1 LRVIF
6 ILFLTATLLFSAEVI
21 QSKWKEGEVFSTYLE
36 RNKIPVTLLKHISS
50 EDLQYL
56 SEIQSG
62 ERFYE
67 LKENG
72 RLIQVLIPVGEEM
85 QIHLFRDIRGEKFH
99 FDITPIVC
107 RELTDDVSFVI
118 EKGLY
123 EDINRWTKNP
133 RLGYLLKK
141 YYGKTVNFK
150 ALHKGDRLSLIY
162 TQRSRLGKPYGT
174 PKIKA
179 SLIRS
184 GGKDR
189 FIFADKDNTYYDD
202 IMKDI
207 AYTIKKRIRTNA
219 GRSFIRPV
227 RKMRI
232 TSKFTYKRWHPILKR
247 YRPHL
252 GVDIGAKRGTNIYA
266 THSGKVIYAGWMGGY
281 GKVVK
286 IKHSGG
292 FVSLYA
298 HQSRLAVKKGQ
309 YVKRGQ
315 VIGHVGSTGRSTAPH
330 LHFGLYKNAKAV
342 NPMQYIERKALSE
355 QRIEI
360 KKITKHKIVAIP
372 EAKKYKRRMLKI
384 IEKKP
389 SAFRWET
396 YVKPYNQIQERSRYE
411 EHDQT
416 L

>member
-1 LRVIF
+1 MQNR
-6 ILFLTATLLFSAEVI
+6 
-21 QSKWKEGEVFSTYLE
+21 WKEGEVFSTYLE

-67 LKENG
+67 LKEDG
-72 RLIQVLIPVGEEM
+72 RLMQVLIPVGEEM

-107 RELTDDVSFVI
+107 RELTDTVSFAI

-133 RLGYLLKK
+133 RLGYLLKR

-150 ALHKGDRLSLIY
+150 TLHKGDRLSLIY
-162 TQRSRLGKPYGT
+162 TQRSRLGKPYGA

-184 GGKDR
+184 KGKDR

-202 IMKDI
+202 VTKDI

-219 GRSFIRPV
+219 SRSFVNPV

-252 GVDIGAKRGTNIYA
+252 GIDIGAKRGTNIYA
-266 THSGKVIYAGWMGGY
+266 THAGKVIYAGWMGGY

-355 QRIEI
+355 KRIEI

-372 EAKKYKRRMLKI
+372 EAKKYKRRMLEM
-384 IEKKP
+384 IEKNP

-411 EHDQT
+411 ERHQA

>member
-1 LRVIF
+1 MRVIF

-36 RNKIPVTLLKHISS
+36 RNRIPVTLLKHISS

>member
-36 RNKIPVTLLKHISS
+36 RNRIPVTLLKHISS

-162 TQRSRLGKPYGT
+162 TQRSRLGKPYGS

-342 NPMQYIERKALSE
+342 NPMQYIEKKALGE
-355 QRIEI
+355 KRIEI

-372 EAKKYKRRMLKI
+372 EAKKYKRRMLKM

-411 EHDQT
+411 ERNQT